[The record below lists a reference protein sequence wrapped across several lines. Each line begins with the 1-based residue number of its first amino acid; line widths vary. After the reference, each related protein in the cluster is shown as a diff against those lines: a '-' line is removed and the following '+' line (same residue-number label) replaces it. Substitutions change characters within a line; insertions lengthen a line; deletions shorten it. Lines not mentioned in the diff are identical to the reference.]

1 MSEMEE
7 FKIELEKL
15 IQNVQKFQL
24 NEGAIK
30 NDN

>member
-15 IQNVQKFQL
+15 IQNVENFQL
-24 NEGAIK
+24 NKESSIE
-30 NDN
+30 